1 MNEPHGARGSAEGG
15 RSGPLRRLWRGLR
28 VAVDAY
34 EEVYQLRYQSALQRE
49 ARRQEDVLVTLVFL
63 EALGVDNPAASV
75 TAELYPELIAAYH
88 DWHRREGWERS
99 PEPGVCC

>member
-1 MNEPHGARGSAEGG
+1 MSDRGGPGPIARLG
-15 RSGPLRRLWRGLR
+15 RACRTAL
-28 VAVDAY
+28 DAY
-34 EEVYQLRYQSALQRE
+34 QQLYTLRHQSALQRE
-49 ARRQEDVLVTLVFL
+49 ARRQEDLLVTLVFL

>member
-1 MNEPHGARGSAEGG
+1 MEPRRSLARLG
-15 RSGPLRRLWRGLR
+15 RSLRT
-28 VAVDAY
+28 AVEAY
-34 EEVYQLRYQSALQRE
+34 QEVYTVRHRSALQRE
-49 ARRQEDVLVTLVFL
+49 ARRQEDLLVTLVFL

-75 TAELYPELIAAYH
+75 TVELYPELVEAYH

>member
-1 MNEPHGARGSAEGG
+1 MSDRGGPGPIARLG
-15 RSGPLRRLWRGLR
+15 RAYRTAL
-28 VAVDAY
+28 DAY
-34 EEVYQLRYQSALQRE
+34 QQLYTLRHQSALQRE
-49 ARRQEDVLVTLVFL
+49 ARRQEDLLVTLVFL